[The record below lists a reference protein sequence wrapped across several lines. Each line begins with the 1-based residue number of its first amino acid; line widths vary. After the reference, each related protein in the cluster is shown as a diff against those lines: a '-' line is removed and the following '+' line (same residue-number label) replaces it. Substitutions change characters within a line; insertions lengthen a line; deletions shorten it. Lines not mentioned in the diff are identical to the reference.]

1 VRDALRGYKEIH
13 LRAMKMLEPGG
24 IFATFTCSHHV
35 SAGEFHS
42 SITEAAV
49 DAKKVLRRVATF
61 SQRPDHPVLA
71 SIPETEYLRGYAY
84 EVVASW

>member
-1 VRDALRGYKEIH
+1 
-13 LRAMKMLEPGG
+13 
-24 IFATFTCSHHV
+24 V

-49 DAKKVLRRVATF
+49 DSRKVLRRVATYT
-61 SQRPDHPVLA
+61 QRPDHPILA
-71 SIPETEYLRGYAY
+71 TIPETEYLRGYAY